1 MAENAKTKFL
11 VDPEVEKASKRIL
24 NSLIVE
30 SSEAKHPTTHIGTI
44 EEIRQAPKYD
54 ETQERMFVIRYNDGY
69 VYMLEREAGEEYS
82 KLSDEELL
90 GKDISFKMMNV
101 TDKAIFVSHL
111 FIEDVYRLAYKN
123 NETLKGT
130 IEASHFQKN
139 NMAESYFVVSCYGDM
154 LIMNLTDFSI
164 YGLPKFLPAFYGEKV
179 SFKVVGIDEKGNVH
193 ISKAKIEEVQRDRV
207 VEELQ
212 EKPVLAEIVKVSD
225 FGAYLTYKGVTFVLK
240 NKDFSVDYTP
250 VNMVKQKRDSMMVK
264 LSYVSKSGRI
274 FVEPVVK
281 YKTPVTTPIVKFK
294 RGDTTEGIVT
304 GLTPSGIYVRIS
316 NGVDVLCPVPEFC
329 EPFKGD
335 AVRVKVLNI
344 FKRKHKGEEV
354 LGLRGVIT
362 SLLPRKAEVK

>member
-1 MAENAKTKFL
+1 MAENAKTKFV
-11 VDPEVEKASKRIL
+11 VDPEVEKASKQIL

-30 SSEAKHPTTHIGTI
+30 ASESRHPFTHLGTI
-44 EEIRQAPKYD
+44 VEVRQAPKYD

-69 VYMLEREAGEEYS
+69 VYMLEREAGGDYS
-82 KLSDEELL
+82 KLKDEELL
-90 GKDISFKMMNV
+90 GKDISFKLMNI
-101 TDKAIFVSHL
+101 TDSSIFVSRL

-130 IEASHFQKN
+130 IEASNFQKN
-139 NMAESYFVVSCYGDM
+139 NVAESYFSVSCYGDT
-154 LIMNLTDFSI
+154 LIMNLSDFSI

-179 SFKVVGIDEKGNVH
+179 SFKVVGIDEEGRVH
-193 ISKAKIEEVQRDRV
+193 VSKAKIEEAQRDRI

-225 FGAYLTYKGVTFVLK
+225 FGAYLTYKGVTFILK

-250 VNMVKQKRDSMMVK
+250 VNMVKQKHDSMMVK
-264 LSYVSKSGRI
+264 LAYISKSGKI

-281 YKTPVTTPIVKFK
+281 YKTPITTPLVKFK

-304 GLTPSGIYVRIS
+304 GLTPSGIYVRVS

-335 AVRVKVLNI
+335 TVRVKVLHV
-344 FKRKHKGEEV
+344 FKRKHKGEEI

-362 SLLPRKAEVK
+362 SLLPRKVED